1 MDYMRC
7 CKLVRKNKTKFVLV
21 FTKYLLSLINKQLK
35 TDIMKRYDY
44 RNDYKN
50 WTKEQMQKHLP
61 ILREKLLKN
70 IGVSDSNADNYSK
83 RISYLNSKIN
93 KDA

>member
-1 MDYMRC
+1 M
-7 CKLVRKNKTKFVLV
+7 RKNKTIIVLV
-21 FTKYLLSLINKQLK
+21 FTKYLLYLLNEQLK

-50 WTKEQMQKHLP
+50 WTKDEMKKHLP
-61 ILREKLLKN
+61 ILQDKLLQN
-70 IGVSDSNADNYSK
+70 LGICESNADDYSK

>member
-1 MDYMRC
+1 M
-7 CKLVRKNKTKFVLV
+7 V
-21 FTKYLLSLINKQLK
+21 FTKYLLYLLNKQLK

-50 WTKEQMQKHLP
+50 WTKEEMKNHLP
-61 ILREKLLKN
+61 ILQDKLLKN
-70 IGVSDSNADNYSK
+70 LGICESNADDYSK

-93 KDA
+93 

>member
-1 MDYMRC
+1 MYQ
-7 CKLVRKNKTKFVLV
+7 KQINNLKTK
-21 FTKYLLSLINKQLK
+21 
-35 TDIMKRYDY
+35 IMKRYDY

-61 ILREKLLKN
+61 ILQEKLLKN

-83 RISYLNSKIN
+83 RISYLNSKI
-93 KDA
+93 

>member
-1 MDYMRC
+1 M
-7 CKLVRKNKTKFVLV
+7 V

-61 ILREKLLKN
+61 ILRDKLLKN
-70 IGVSDSNADNYSK
+70 ISISDSNADNYSK

-93 KDA
+93 KDV

>member
-1 MDYMRC
+1 
-7 CKLVRKNKTKFVLV
+7 
-21 FTKYLLSLINKQLK
+21 
-35 TDIMKRYDY
+35 MKRYDY

-50 WTKEQMQKHLP
+50 WTKDKMQKHLP
-61 ILREKLLKN
+61 ILQDKLLQN
-70 IGVSDSNADNYSK
+70 LGICESNVDNYSK